1 MLFSKVSTVL
11 LAISRT
17 LSGFSRTT
25 LSLPYKYKSDNNPS
39 FFTKGMIVFPDMN
52 EETLSVM
59 SSGKII
65 VNANQNM
72 TSAGDQQYY

>member
-1 MLFSKVSTVL
+1 MLFSKVSTGL

-17 LSGFSRTT
+17 LSGF
-25 LSLPYKYKSDNNPS
+25 LEHIVLPYKYKSDNNPS

-65 VNANQNM
+65 VICKSNM
-72 TSAGDQQYY
+72 TSADDQQYY

>member
-11 LAISRT
+11 QAISRT
-17 LSGFSRTT
+17 LSGFSRTK

-52 EETLSVM
+52 EETFCNVFREDNSHM
-59 SSGKII
+59 QIKI
-65 VNANQNM
+65 
-72 TSAGDQQYY
+72 